1 MSYDLVGI
9 GNALVDI
16 EVRVRDEFI
25 QQHAFT
31 KGGMTLTSLED
42 QNKLLK
48 EFDGAAHKISSGG
61 SAANTVHGMR
71 VLGAN
76 TYYLGRVA
84 DDRYG
89 KHYTEDMQS
98 CGVGFPGPD
107 AADTG
112 TGTCL
117 ILVTPDSERTML
129 THLGISSELHPDN
142 VDETIVKSAKT
153 VYIEGYLWTG
163 EETRAAAIKMADIA
177 RRNRIPVAF
186 TLSDAFVAN
195 AFKEDLLDFI
205 RWKTDILFCNNVE
218 ARAMA
223 DLNDDEKAFDK
234 LKHLAGTVFMTRG
247 KEGSWVGK
255 DGDDTLAVE
264 AFPVRA
270 VDTTGAGDLY
280 AAGALYGLNQ
290 GLGLKESAIIGS
302 YCAAQVVTHFG
313 ARMPAHSHTDIEKI
327 LDIYSE

>member
-1 MSYDLVGI
+1 MNYDLVGI

-16 EVRVRDEFI
+16 EVRVDDDFI
-25 QQHAFT
+25 QKNAFT

-42 QNKLLK
+42 QKKLLST
-48 EFDGAAHKISSGG
+48 FDGAAHKISSGG

-71 VLGAN
+71 VLGAD

-89 KHYTEDMQS
+89 KHYTEDMQN

-107 AADTG
+107 AAPEG

-129 THLGISSELHPDN
+129 THLGISTELQAEN
-142 VDETIVKSAKT
+142 VDETIVKTAKAA
-153 VYIEGYLWTG
+153 YIEGYLWTG
-163 EETRAAAIKMADIA
+163 EDTRAAAVRMADIA
-177 RRNRIPVAF
+177 RKNRIPVSF
-186 TLSDAFVAN
+186 TLSDAFVVN
-195 AFKEDLLDFI
+195 SFKDDLLDFI
-205 RWKTDILFCNNVE
+205 RWKTDILFCNDVE
-218 ARAMA
+218 AKAMT
-223 DLNDDEKAFDK
+223 DESDPHKAFDK

-247 KEGSWVGK
+247 KEGSWVGQ
-255 DGDDTLAVE
+255 DGDDTISVN
-264 AFPVRA
+264 AFPVKA

-290 GLGLKESAIIGS
+290 GLGLREAAIIGS
-302 YCAAQVVTHFG
+302 YCASQVVTHFG
-313 ARMPAHSHTDIEKI
+313 ARMPTHSHTDIDKI
-327 LDIYSE
+327 LKAYQE